1 MADGSRYRM
10 GEIECIVDDGVRMTL
25 DRSAFAKSIP
35 FVSALIPIVIS
46 ALEISLVEAVVMA
59 TSIPAKA
66 ARLCDVG
73 RIWKGFERILLCSTL
88 TWQSAP
94 WLYRGSGSR
103 CAQSEYR
110 ESRFWIKSSSSWT

>member
-73 RIWKGFERILLCSTL
+73 RIAKGFRADFTL
-88 TWQSAP
+88 FDAHMAVRAVA
-94 WLYRGSGSR
+94 LSG
-103 CAQSEYR
+103 E
-110 ESRFWIKSSSSWT
+110 WK